1 MSLTYP
7 LTLPAAFRVA
17 RMTITGRS
25 VVAVAE
31 SPFTMEQQVYQH
43 QGQGWQL
50 DVSLPPMTRAD
61 AEDVIGFLL
70 SLQGRYGT
78 FYGYDSA
85 NRTPRGSISGSAT
98 CSGAQTARS
107 SSLSITGHSGTLSVG
122 DWIQISTYLY
132 KVAQVNSSSSVD
144 VFPRLRAAHANGTA
158 VTYTNPKGIFRL
170 ASNSTRWDIDAAK
183 VYGIAF
189 SAVEAQ

>member
-1 MSLTYP
+1 MAISYP

-17 RMTITGRS
+17 RMSITGSS
-25 VVAVAE
+25 VVSVAA

-50 DVSLPPMTRAD
+50 DVQLPPMTRAD
-61 AEDVIGFLL
+61 AEEVIGFLL
-70 SLQGRYGT
+70 ALQGRYGT
-78 FYGYDSA
+78 FYAYDSA

-98 CSGAQTARS
+98 CNGAQTARAS
-107 SSLSITGHSGTLSVG
+107 TLALTGHSGTLAVG

-132 KVAQVNSSSSVD
+132 KVAQVNSGASVD
-144 VFPRLRAAHANGTA
+144 VFPRLRAAHTNGTA
-158 VTYTNPKGIFRL
+158 ITYTNPKGIFRL
-170 ASNSTRWDIDAAK
+170 SSNQTRWDIDAVK
-183 VYGIAF
+183 IYGIGF